1 MSALRSQARRAPANP
16 CAMLIG
22 ALEDRHR
29 NFVVQLARVRKRP
42 SEPGVHDLRVA
53 TRRLVAVIDLI
64 SGVAEG
70 PILLKRRKALRS
82 FLKGFNALRDSHIQ
96 RIALRKLRAA
106 FPSAGMCLRG
116 MQMQERELLRAAGRR
131 VRMFDTAGLR
141 AAIAEAEDAL
151 LRISINPAL
160 ASATH
165 AVLTGALAAA
175 FARVVGRRQ
184 MLNGT
189 DPATVHRM
197 RVAFKHFRY
206 SLEILTPLLPWIT
219 ADTRSRLNAYQT
231 AMGRIQDTVVL
242 LQGIAAYEA
251 RRPVTGRMALIEV
264 REYLLRRRME
274 MMDAFLA
281 HADALYTFWRG

>member
-1 MSALRSQARRAPANP
+1 MSASRLQGKHTPANP
-16 CAMLIG
+16 CAMLIE

-29 NFVVQLARVRKRP
+29 NFVVQLARVRRRP

-64 SGVAEG
+64 SDVTQV
-70 PILLKRRKALRS
+70 PLLRKRRKTLRS
-82 FLKGFNALRDSHIQ
+82 FLKGFNSLRDAHIQ

-116 MQMQERELLRAAGRR
+116 MQVQERELLRATGRS
-131 VRMFDTAGLR
+131 VRLFDSAGLK

-151 LRISINPAL
+151 LRISITPVL
-160 ASATH
+160 ASATR

-175 FARVVGRRQ
+175 LARVVGRRQ

-197 RVAFKHFRY
+197 RVAFKRFRY
-206 SLEILTPLLPWIT
+206 SLEILSPLLPWMT
-219 ADTRSRLNAYQT
+219 AETRARLNAYQT
-231 AMGRIQDTVVL
+231 SMGKIQDTVVL

-274 MMDAFLA
+274 LMDAFLA
-281 HADALYTFWRG
+281 NADVLYTFWRG